1 MRMVSSA
8 PVRSRTVAAIGFARW
23 PAGRGAGS
31 GRAVAAF
38 VVIALLLSA
47 LLLPGPAAGSP
58 PVFTDAERSW
68 LAGHPVIRLAP
79 DPEFKPIEYFDSDGF
94 YQGLA
99 ADHVRL
105 LEKKLGIRFEI
116 VRTKNWDEVMGK
128 FRAGEVDALGAIV
141 ATPNRRTFMR
151 ISEPLFNVP
160 GAIMVRKS
168 VDPGLTFDRLSGL
181 TVAVVSNYTA
191 HDIMKTRYPDI
202 RLDVVPDTTAGL
214 TKVAFGMVDAYV
226 ENLATASYYLQ
237 QSAITNVHA
246 AGDTPFLYQ
255 WGIGIRKD
263 WPEFEAIVNKGIAS
277 LTPQERSEVL
287 DRWLPVQKRW
297 VPTAR
302 FIIVALAGVGTVL
315 LAVILISNRLLRREV
330 GRRTAALNHEI
341 AERRRMEEEV
351 RALNS
356 GLEQRVAQRTAEL
369 QREIAERKKAVSS
382 LEESRNSYEMLVNHI
397 PIGITMIDTRFRV
410 VMANRTI
417 ALWLRRNPDGLTD
430 ACCYRSFEKREAPC
444 PHCPGVVAMRT
455 GQPAEAE
462 STGTRDDG
470 DRIDVRIKAIPLG
483 PAGAPTGFIELI
495 EDVTDRSRAKEE
507 RQRLEGQLIQAQKME
522 AIGHL
527 AGGIA
532 HDFNNILSA
541 IIGYAS
547 MIQLRMPTDHPI
559 RPTVEQILAA
569 SQRATALTQG
579 LLAFSRKQII
589 SPQPLEVNENIRRL
603 EKLLQ
608 RIIGE
613 DIDFQVDYGGSPL
626 VIMADPGQ
634 LDQALI
640 NLVTNARDAM
650 PRGGTLLIR
659 ISRVEFDL
667 RQGLPDG
674 PHRAIGSALIEVS
687 DTGTGMDE
695 ATQERIFEPFF
706 TTKEEGKG
714 TGLGL
719 STVYG
724 FVKQSNGHI
733 VCTSAAGKGTTF
745 RIYMPLIEGEVA
757 LEAPQPKEL
766 SFPRGSETV
775 LLAED
780 NEQLCELYCDVLGE
794 FGYEVIVATDGLD
807 AVEQFRRHRERID
820 LVILDVIMPKK
831 NGRDVWTEVRRDR
844 SDVRVLFTSGYTAEI
859 IHQQSILDRD
869 VPFIAKPATPQQ
881 FLQKVREVLSS
892 PAPGGV

>member
-1 MRMVSSA
+1 MRMVISA
-8 PVRSRTVAAIGFARW
+8 PVRSRPVAAIGFARS
-23 PAGRGAGS
+23 PAGRCSGG
-31 GRAVAAF
+31 GRAFAFAAL
-38 VVIALLLSA
+38 ILLL
-47 LLLPGPAAGSP
+47 LVPFVLPRPAAASP
-58 PVFTDAERSW
+58 LVLTAAERSW

-79 DPEFKPIEYFDSDGF
+79 DPEFKPIEYFDSDGS
-94 YQGLA
+94 YQGIA
-99 ADHVRL
+99 ADNVRL

-116 VRTKNWDEVMGK
+116 VRTKDWDEVMDK
-128 FRAGEVDALGAIV
+128 FWKGEVDALGAIV

-160 GAIMVRKS
+160 GAILVRKS
-168 VDPGLTFDRLSGL
+168 VDPGLTFDRLSGM

-191 HDIMKTRYPDI
+191 HDIIKSRYPDI
-202 RLDVVPDTTAGL
+202 RLDVVPNTIAGL
-214 TKVAFGMVDAYV
+214 RKVAFGVVDAYV
-226 ENLATASYYLQ
+226 ENLATASFYLQ
-237 QSAITNVHA
+237 ESAITNVHV

-277 LTPQERSEVL
+277 LTRQERSEIL

-297 VPTAR
+297 VPTTR
-302 FIIVALAGVGTVL
+302 FVVVALAGAGTVL
-315 LAVILISNRLLRREV
+315 LMVIFISNRLLRREV
-330 GRRTAALNHEI
+330 ERRTAALNHEI
-341 AERRRMEEEV
+341 TERRRMEEEV

-369 QREIAERKKAVSS
+369 EREIAERKKAVSS
-382 LEESRNSYEMLVNHI
+382 LEESRNSYAMLVNHI
-397 PIGITMIDTRFRV
+397 PIGITMIDTRYRV
-410 VMANRTI
+410 VMTNKTI
-417 ALWLRRNPDGLTD
+417 GTWLRRDPAGF
-430 ACCYRSFEKREAPC
+430 AGGICYREFEKREAPC

-455 GQPAEAE
+455 GRPAEAE

-470 DRIDVRIKAIPLG
+470 ERIDVKIMAIPLG
-483 PAGAPTGFIELI
+483 PAGAPTGFIELV
-495 EDVTDRSRAKEE
+495 EDVTDRSLAKEE
-507 RQRLEGQLIQAQKME
+507 RQKLEGQLIQAQKME

-547 MIQLRMPTDHPI
+547 MIQLKMPKDHPI

-603 EKLLQ
+603 ETLLQ

-613 DIDFQVDYGGSPL
+613 DIDFRVDYGDSPL
-626 VIMADPGQ
+626 IIMADPGQ

-650 PRGGTLLIR
+650 PRGGTLLIGT
-659 ISRVEFDL
+659 SRVNFDL
-667 RQGLPDG
+667 RQDLPNG
-674 PHRAIGSALIEVS
+674 PHRAIGSALIEVN
-687 DTGTGMDE
+687 DTGMGMDE
-695 ATQERIFEPFF
+695 VTQERIFEPFF

-733 VCTSAAGKGTTF
+733 VCTSDAGKGTTF
-745 RIYMPLIEGEVA
+745 RIYMPLIEGEVT
-757 LEAPQPKEL
+757 LEAPPPKEL

-807 AVEQFRRHRERID
+807 AVEQFRRHRDRID

-831 NGRDVWTEVRRDR
+831 NGRDVWTEVRRER

-859 IHQQSILDRD
+859 IHQQSILDKD
-869 VPFIAKPATPQQ
+869 VPFIAKPASPQQ

-892 PAPGGV
+892 PVPGGR